1 AFEFTTEALGAQSAV
16 LAGGRY
22 DGLVE
27 QMGGASTPG
36 VGWAS
41 GIERLSMLIDDIPP
55 RRRPFAIVPLG
66 NAAEEFCLK
75 LTNRLRRAGLIVDL
89 SYRGKMKQRMKRAN
103 HLNARAAI
111 IIGDDEL
118 EQSSAT
124 VRDLDS
130 GEQELVSLNDLQ
142 HRLENF
148 L

>member
-1 AFEFTTEALGAQSAV
+1 
-16 LAGGRY
+16 
-22 DGLVE
+22 
-27 QMGGASTPG
+27 M
-36 VGWAS
+36 
-41 GIERLSMLIDDIPP
+41 
-55 RRRPFAIVPLG
+55 G

-75 LTNRLRRAGLIVDL
+75 LTNRLRRAGPIVDL

-142 HRLENF
+142 HRLEHF